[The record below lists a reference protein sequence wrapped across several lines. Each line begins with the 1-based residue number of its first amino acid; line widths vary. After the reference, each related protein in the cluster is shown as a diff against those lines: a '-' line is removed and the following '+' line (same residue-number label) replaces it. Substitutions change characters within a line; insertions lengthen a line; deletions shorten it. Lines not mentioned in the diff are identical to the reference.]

1 MPKPLILQI
10 EDFQERSPIK
20 IKLDEVDAFDSVWV
34 KLLKVT
40 KAAAA
45 IGRTEGT
52 RLISKIGPHGEREWV
67 GEVLP
72 ERDKA

>member
-1 MPKPLILQI
+1 MTKPLTHQI
-10 EDFQERSPIK
+10 DDFQAREPIK

-40 KAAAA
+40 TAATT

-52 RLISKIGPHGEREWV
+52 RLVSQIGPNGQREWV